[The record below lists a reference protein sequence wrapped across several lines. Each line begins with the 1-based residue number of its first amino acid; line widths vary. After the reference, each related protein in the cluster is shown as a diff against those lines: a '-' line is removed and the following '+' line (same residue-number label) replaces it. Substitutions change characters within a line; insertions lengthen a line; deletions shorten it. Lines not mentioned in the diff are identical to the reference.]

1 MFSTLF
7 ISSRTNLSSP
17 GYESLQMKVTV
28 KVSDVPVKQS
38 YLLLVYSRIFKL
50 KFKLT
55 LNFNIF

>member
-28 KVSDVPVKQS
+28 NVSDVPVKNKNQ
-38 YLLLVYSRIFKL
+38 K
-50 KFKLT
+50 T
-55 LNFNIF
+55 LSAAGSLRNI